1 MIFAFAVAV
10 AADSDYP
17 LVVHFV
23 VFVVVTVSVDLPQLS
38 QSPGFLYVHLLVSTL
53 HLLQIDLIID
63 D

>member
-1 MIFAFAVAV
+1 MIFAFAVVV

-38 QSPGFLYVHLLVSTL
+38 QWPVFLYVHLLVSTL
-53 HLLQIDLIID
+53 HLLQIDLINY
-63 D
+63 